1 MKKYGLCPKMR
12 CHRLWTALPLLLLE
26 TSHGFFARP
35 RCVAPSR
42 SLRHS
47 DFIVGNGVRVTP
59 RSSLLRIDAAA
70 DDADAGGVQLVS
82 LVGLGN
88 DHETVGETMAK
99 SVAAWLDAEWMPQE
113 IHVKMGMSVK
123 NSYVYCRGKGMED
136 VAQIMTQ
143 VTDDLYDR
151 WSEYNAD
158 AFVNAWDVGN
168 YVADYL
174 IAKSGSETC
183 GCSTKIVE

>member
-1 MKKYGLCPKMR
+1 MDG
-12 CHRLWTALPLLLLE
+12 
-26 TSHGFFARP
+26 
-35 RCVAPSR
+35 
-42 SLRHS
+42 
-47 DFIVGNGVRVTP
+47 
-59 RSSLLRIDAAA
+59 AA
-70 DDADAGGVQLVS
+70 DDGDAGGVQLVS
-82 LVGLGN
+82 LEALGN
-88 DHETVGETMAK
+88 DHEAVGETMAK

-113 IHVKMGMSVK
+113 IHVRMGMSVK
-123 NSYVYCRGKGMED
+123 SSYISCRGGGMDD

>member
-1 MKKYGLCPKMR
+1 MR
-12 CHRLWTALPLLLLE
+12 CHRLWLALPLLLLK
-26 TSHGFFARP
+26 TSHGFFTHLQRA
-35 RCVAPSR
+35 AHSR
-42 SLRHS
+42 SSRHVH
-47 DFIVGNGVRVTP
+47 FIIGNGRVQFNTP
-59 RSSLLRIDAAA
+59 RSSLLKIDAAA
-70 DDADAGGVQLVS
+70 DDGDASGVQLVS
-82 LVGLGN
+82 LAGLGN
-88 DHETVGETMAK
+88 DHETVGEMMAK

-113 IHVKMGMSVK
+113 IHVKMGLSVK
-123 NSYVYCRGKGMED
+123 NSYVSCRGKDVED